1 MKDTQLKISGF
12 GIPAVSGDLL
22 GIVIA
27 DDVGEYRFFC
37 PAERAELLREALIR
51 AIESGIRDLS
61 PNSSELPPIDVLRR
75 E

>member
-12 GIPAVSGDLL
+12 GIPAVGGDLI

-27 DDVGEYRFFC
+27 NDVGEYRFFC
-37 PAERAELLREALIR
+37 PAERADLLREAMLC
-51 AIESGIRDLS
+51 AVESGIRDLN

>member
-12 GIPAVSGDLL
+12 GIPAVGGDLI

-27 DDVGEYRFFC
+27 NDVGEYRFFC
-37 PAERAELLREALIR
+37 PAERADLLREALIC
-51 AIESGIRDLS
+51 AIESGIRDLN